1 MSQEANTDDSIPA
14 RKKEL
19 VKRDNNWLLYAQYE
33 FELPVFALSCCDS
46 SMSGK
51 NFSRN
56 DGMAMTPPVIPTSSP
71 KRSAPDEAT
80 TQDPIV

>member
-1 MSQEANTDDSIPA
+1 VNQEANTDDIIPA

-33 FELPVFALSCCDS
+33 LPVFALSCCDS
-46 SMSGK
+46 NMSGK

-71 KRSAPDEAT
+71 KRRAPDEAT